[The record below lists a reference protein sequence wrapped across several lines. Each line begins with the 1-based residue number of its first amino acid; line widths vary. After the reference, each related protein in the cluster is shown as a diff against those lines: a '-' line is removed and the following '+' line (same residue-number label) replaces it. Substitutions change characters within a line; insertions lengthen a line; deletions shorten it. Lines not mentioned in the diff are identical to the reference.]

1 MGPSKL
7 TPVELSTR
15 RLHSGVDMWRHHGGM
30 SCACP
35 GRLEMSGGSVEAKH
49 VTSQ

>member
-1 MGPSKL
+1 MGSSKL

-15 RLHSGVDMWRHHGGM
+15 RLRSRVDLWRHCGGM

-35 GRLEMSGGSVEAKH
+35 GRLEMSRGSVEAKH
-49 VTSQ
+49 VT